1 MKRFKAFLKHTWWLW
16 LIYTLVTVLLIAFVS
31 PVFWAVLPMMIVN
44 FVYFALVRY
53 DEDGNFIGA

>member
-1 MKRFKAFLKHTWWLW
+1 VKRYLAFLKHTWWLW
-16 LIYTLVTVLLIAFVS
+16 SIYVSAAFLLILFVS

-44 FVYFALVRY
+44 FVYFAFVRY